1 MNLNSDF
8 VKQTDSINWCVAT
21 LVNTNDPIF
30 LLSLRYVVG
39 VRGIV
44 FISFL
49 VPLLF
54 FLETW
59 YNLGTHIL
67 TRILILINVHTL
79 IVSF

>member
-39 VRGIV
+39 VRALCSSV
-44 FISFL
+44 A
-49 VPLLF
+49 
-54 FLETW
+54 
-59 YNLGTHIL
+59 
-67 TRILILINVHTL
+67 
-79 IVSF
+79 

>member
-44 FISFL
+44 FISCL

-54 FLETW
+54 F
-59 YNLGTHIL
+59 
-67 TRILILINVHTL
+67 
-79 IVSF
+79 